1 MKIALLQMSPV
12 SGKPERN
19 LEKIARAAQSAAAF
33 GADLLV
39 TPELGLTGYAL
50 GAAFQT
56 LAESANGPMLSALA
70 DIAKSTGL
78 AIAAGFPERDGDAVF
93 NSAVFMEANGSRR
106 IYRKSHLFGEAE
118 KTAFAVSDQLPVVFS
133 FVGFNIGMLIC
144 YDIEFP
150 EMVRG
155 LALDGADLVVIP
167 TALPAGAEAKRISER
182 MVPVRAQENHVFI
195 AYADLCGAEGDMAYE
210 GGSVIV
216 GPDGE
221 ALARAGAQESLL
233 IVELDK
239 AALVASSLENPYLT
253 ERRPDIY
260 SKGLTSSR
268 TSRSTGFS

>member
-1 MKIALLQMSPV
+1 MRIALLQMSPV
-12 SGKPERN
+12 SGNLERN
-19 LEKIARAAQSAAAF
+19 LDKIAKAAQSAAAF

-50 GAAFQT
+50 GAAFQK
-56 LAESANGPMLSALA
+56 LAEPANGPMLSALA
-70 DIAKSTGL
+70 KIAKSAGL
-78 AIAAGFPERDGDAVF
+78 AIVAGFPERDGDAVF
-93 NSAVFMEANGSRR
+93 NSAVFMKTDGSRH
-106 IYRKSHLFGEAE
+106 IYRKCHLYGEAE
-118 KTAFAVSDQLPVVFS
+118 KTAFAASDQLPAVFT
-133 FVGFNIGMLIC
+133 FAGFRIGMLIC
-144 YDIEFP
+144 YDVEFP

-167 TALPAGAEAKRISER
+167 TALPAGAEAKRISDR

-195 AYADLCGAEGDMAYE
+195 AYADLCGAEGDLTYE

-221 ALARAGAQESLL
+221 ALVRAGVQESLL

-239 AALVASSLENPYLT
+239 SALEASSLENPYLT

-260 SKGLTSSR
+260 SRGR
-268 TSRSTGFS
+268 TNNRL